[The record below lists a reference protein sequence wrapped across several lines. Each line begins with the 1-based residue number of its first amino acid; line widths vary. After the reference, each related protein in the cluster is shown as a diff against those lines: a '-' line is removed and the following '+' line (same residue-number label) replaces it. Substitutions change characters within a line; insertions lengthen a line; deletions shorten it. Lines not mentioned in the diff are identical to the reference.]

1 LIKFK
6 FDCFLDGLGI
16 ELKNIQITHLLEKNF
31 LPFVEKPGRYLGTEL
46 NVIHKN
52 LSDVNLRFAFAFPE
66 VYEIA
71 MSSQATGMIYH
82 QLNRIKHFWA
92 ERVFAPWTDAEEL
105 LRKYQ
110 IPLFSLESF
119 TPLNAFDIIGF
130 TLQYELTYTNILNML
145 DLADIPLWANR
156 RREKDPIIVG
166 GGPCSCNPEPLAPYF
181 DAFYIGDAEAGLV
194 EFCEIV
200 QSARQE
206 GKSRKQILKMLAG
219 FRGVYIPSFYQDSYD
234 LEGNF
239 SGLTSVLP
247 GAPLPIKTRIVPEL
261 TNEYYP
267 RQPLVPLIEVT
278 HDRLAIE
285 VMRGCTEGCRY
296 CNAGMIYRPTRER
309 QEDDIVSFT
318 KDALSHT
325 GYEEVSFLSLS
336 ISDYSSLNA
345 LMRKERE
352 AMAGEQINFSFP
364 SMRLDS
370 FNEEI
375 AAFAKTIRKSGF
387 TFAPEA
393 GSMRLRRVINK
404 NISDDDLLKAVDIAL
419 NNGWKTLKF
428 YFMIGLPTETKED
441 IVAIADLIERIIEKS
456 KRFGK
461 LQLNISISSHSPK
474 SHTPFQWEK
483 QDTKEEFKE
492 KINLIKE
499 RIKKHRRVKLSWRD
513 PGVSEIECILGRG
526 DRRLAKV
533 IYHVWKRGSRF
544 DGWNDHFH
552 YQEWEKA
559 LAESG
564 SNINRLIEEKPEEAP
579 LPWDH
584 IDKGVTRHFLLIE
597 RKNAYNEVNS
607 ADCKDSSCYSC
618 GLQRKNGFAEY
629 THCYTDI
636 KSSSKEVPL
645 LANKKI
651 DSEEPL
657 FVDSVEE
664 IDSETVYHYRIHFIK
679 EGFEK
684 YLAHFDIVRAFER
697 SCRRAQIKVV
707 HSQGF
712 NPRPKF
718 AFGPPLRLGYS
729 SEAEYVDLQVYAI
742 SAPLLMEQLNLHLP
756 EGIRILNIIPISVS
770 MPSLMASINAAE
782 YQIKISQNKLSDAQ
796 IDKMFDE
803 SQIPVLRRVKGKEKK
818 IDIRPYIESITPKDE
833 ILTIHTNFIEGRT
846 ARIGEIL
853 STLFLSHP
861 VDSRSFPVHRKSQ
874 MIKTNGTVR
883 TPMDIR

>member
-1 LIKFK
+1 
-6 FDCFLDGLGI
+6 
-16 ELKNIQITHLLEKNF
+16 LKNNQITHLLEKNF
-31 LPFVEKPGRYLGTEL
+31 LPFVEKPGRYIGTEL
-46 NVIHKN
+46 NVIHKD
-52 LSDVNLRFAFAFPE
+52 LSDVKLRFAFAFPE

-71 MSSQATGMIYH
+71 MSSQATGMLYH
-82 QLNRIKHFWA
+82 QLNRIKSVWA
-92 ERVFAPWTDAEEL
+92 ERVFAPWIDAEEI
-105 LRKYQ
+105 LRKYK

-119 TPLNAFDIIGF
+119 TPLHAFDIIGF

-156 RREKDPIIVG
+156 RKEKDPIILG
-166 GGPCSCNPEPLAPYF
+166 GGPCSCNPEPLAPFF

-194 EFCEIV
+194 EICEIV
-200 QSARQE
+200 QSARHE
-206 GKSRKQILKMLAG
+206 GKSRKQILKILAG
-219 FRGVYIPSFYQDSYD
+219 FRGVYIPSFYQDAYD
-234 LEGNF
+234 SEGNF
-239 SGLTSVLP
+239 SGLTAVEP
-247 GAPLPIKTRIVPEL
+247 GAPLPIKTQIVPEL
-261 TNEYYP
+261 TNEHYP
-267 RQPLVPLIEVT
+267 RKPLVPLIEVT
-278 HDRLAIE
+278 HDRMAIE

-309 QEDDIVSFT
+309 HEDDIVSYT
-318 KDALSHT
+318 KEALRHT

-375 AAFAKTIRKSGF
+375 AAFAKGIRKSGF

-393 GSMRLRRVINK
+393 GSLRLRRVINK
-404 NISDDDLLKAVDIAL
+404 NISDDDLFKAVEIAL

-441 IVAIADLIERIIEKS
+441 IEAIADLIEKIIEKS

-461 LQLNISISSHSPK
+461 VQLNVSISSHSPK

-483 QDTKEEFKE
+483 QDTKEEFEE
-492 KINLIKE
+492 KINLLKG
-499 RIKKHRRVKLSWRD
+499 RIKKYKRVKLSWRD
-513 PGVSEIECILGRG
+513 PGVSEIECVLGRG
-526 DRRLAKV
+526 DRRFAEV
-533 IYHVWKRGSRF
+533 IYQVWKKGSRF
-544 DGWNDHFH
+544 DGWNDHFN

-559 LAESG
+559 LIGSG
-564 SNINRLIEEKPEEAP
+564 LNVNRLIEERPEEAP

-584 IDKGVTRHFLLIE
+584 IDKGVTRHFLRKE
-597 RKNAYNEVNS
+597 RKNAYLEINGT
-607 ADCKDSSCYSC
+607 DCKDGSCYSC
-618 GLQRKNGFAEY
+618 GIQRKNGFAEY
-629 THCYTDI
+629 TQCYADI
-636 KSSSKEVPL
+636 KSPSRDVPL
-645 LANKKI
+645 LADKK
-651 DSEEPL
+651 DKSAEPL
-657 FVDSVEE
+657 FMAAIEE
-664 IDSETVYHYRIHFIK
+664 NDLETICHYRIHFIK

-718 AFGPPLRLGYS
+718 SFGPPLRLGYS
-729 SEAEYVDLQVYAI
+729 SEAEYVDLQVYTI
-742 SAPLLMEQLNLHLP
+742 TAPLLMEQLNLHLP

-770 MPSLMASINAAE
+770 LPSLMASINAAE
-782 YQIKISQNKLSDAQ
+782 YQIKIGRNKLSDEQ
-796 IDKMFDE
+796 INKMLDE
-803 SQIPVLRRVKGKEKK
+803 SHIPVLRRVKGKEKR

-833 ILTIHTNFIEGRT
+833 MLTIHTNFIEGRT
-846 ARIGEIL
+846 TRIGEIL

-861 VDSRSFPVHRKSQ
+861 LDSRSFPVHRKSQ
-874 MIKTNGTVR
+874 MIKINGTVH